1 MLTFPFDWLHSASL
15 CVGRISSSLPSCD
28 KIHLSSCLFPQ
39 TFISSV
45 RFGWA
50 IQILA
55 SILKLGMGVVCV
67 CVSIGMGVV
76 GTYKACV

>member
-1 MLTFPFDWLHSASL
+1 MLTFSFDWLHSVSL
-15 CVGRISSSLPSCD
+15 CVGRISSSHPSCD
-28 KIHLSSCLFPQ
+28 KIHLSSCLFSQ

-55 SILKLGMGVVCV
+55 SIKLGMGVVCVCV

-76 GTYKACV
+76 GRDV